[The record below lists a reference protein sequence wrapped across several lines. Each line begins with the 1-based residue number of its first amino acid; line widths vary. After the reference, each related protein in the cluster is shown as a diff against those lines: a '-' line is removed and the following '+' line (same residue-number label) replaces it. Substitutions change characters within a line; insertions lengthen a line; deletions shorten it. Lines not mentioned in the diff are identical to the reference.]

1 MLGLGNLGLY
11 QNGRCSEVQRRL
23 YPSHFAPKT
32 VPTTKVRFSEALAL
46 LEVRASRRLR
56 PNPSALTATAP
67 QLPSGLRALRTTRA
81 SHPSSGRV
89 LLASTR
95 RGAPA

>member
-1 MLGLGNLGLY
+1 M
-11 QNGRCSEVQRRL
+11 QRRL
-23 YPSHFAPKT
+23 CPSNFAPKT

-46 LEVRASRRLR
+46 LEVPASWGLR
-56 PNPSALTATAP
+56 PNPSALSATAP
-67 QLPSGLRALRTTRA
+67 QLPSGLRALRTTQA
-81 SHPSSGRV
+81 SHPKSGRV